1 MCKTTVKLWHLKND
15 GRKLFAGTIEAGSP
29 AEFIL
34 NWSAFLAASGR
45 GVCLAT
51 YEGSFVG
58 LEAAVDSEVGALAAH
73 STSPR
78 LCKQFGET
86 QTTGSAGTRSSLSWR
101 TSSATTVRCCTTS
114 NAWIVRLQKAWRQ
127 SLLATSITA
136 KIPSRPGP

>member
-1 MCKTTVKLWHLKND
+1 MCKRTVKQWHLKSD

-29 AEFIL
+29 AEFVL

-58 LEAAVDSEVGALAAH
+58 SEAAVDSEVGALAAH

-78 LCKQFGET
+78 LRTARQESSPSMQDPVVRHSIEC
-86 QTTGSAGTRSSLSWR
+86 SDHAGF
-101 TSSATTVRCCTTS
+101 
-114 NAWIVRLQKAWRQ
+114 
-127 SLLATSITA
+127 
-136 KIPSRPGP
+136 

>member
-1 MCKTTVKLWHLKND
+1 MCKRTVKLWHLKSD

-29 AEFIL
+29 AELVL
-34 NWSAFLAASGR
+34 NWSAFIAASGH
-45 GVCLAT
+45 GVSFAT
-51 YEGSFVG
+51 YEGSFVEF
-58 LEAAVDSEVGALAAH
+58 EAAIESEVGALAAH

-127 SLLATSITA
+127 PLLSATSA
-136 KIPSRPGP
+136 G

>member
-45 GVCLAT
+45 SVCLAT

-58 LEAAVDSEVGALAAH
+58 AEAAVESEVGALAAQ

-78 LCKQFGET
+78 LRTARQE
-86 QTTGSAGTRSSLSWR
+86 SSPSMQAPAPR
-101 TSSATTVRCCTTS
+101 H
-114 NAWIVRLQKAWRQ
+114 
-127 SLLATSITA
+127 SIECSDHA
-136 KIPSRPGP
+136 AF